1 MICNAIQL
9 SGFYIEAFL
18 KFFEVMK
25 GFVAG
30 ENWVKLSYSTN
41 IFDGRMGTT
50 QCALGYQPSPPPF
63 SCQAPLKSANCPS
76 SPFLDNPPSV
86 LVFHEPP

>member
-50 QCALGYQPSPPPF
+50 VCIGVSTLTPPF

-86 LVFHEPP
+86 LEFHEPP

>member
-50 QCALGYQPSPPPF
+50 QCALGYQPSPPHFLAKPPL
-63 SCQAPLKSANCPS
+63 SQQTVQAP
-76 SPFLDNPPSV
+76 PF
-86 LVFHEPP
+86 